1 MEQLTITLANR
12 GGASFRVDRHR
23 PLLGQ
28 LEAQGLSLPY
38 GCRYGGCISCA
49 AKLLS
54 GRIEQREAVAL
65 NGRQLADG
73 YVLLCVARPLTDCTF
88 DVGVESHD
96 KLYRNPFA
104 SPMATYMDHDQ
115 DYPENYLATI
125 LKEVKTIAM
134 VGASSDPTKFSYGVL
149 RVLHETGYD
158 MIPVNPHEAGHEI
171 RGLRVYASLAAIDRP
186 VDMVQ
191 VFRSSEALPEIAR
204 EAIAIG
210 AKVLWAQLGVRNDEA
225 ARLAEAAGLKVVMN
239 RCPKIELFR
248 PFWKPRLN
256 QAI

>member
-1 MEQLTITLANR
+1 MN
-12 GGASFRVDRHR
+12 
-23 PLLGQ
+23 
-28 LEAQGLSLPY
+28 
-38 GCRYGGCISCA
+38 
-49 AKLLS
+49 
-54 GRIEQREAVAL
+54 
-65 NGRQLADG
+65 
-73 YVLLCVARPLTDCTF
+73 
-88 DVGVESHD
+88 HD
-96 KLYRNPFA
+96 E
-104 SPMATYMDHDQ
+104 
-115 DYPENYLATI
+115 DYPAEYLGGI

-158 MIPVNPHEAGHEI
+158 MIPVNPQEAGAEI
-171 RGLRVYASLAAIDRP
+171 RGLKCYESLSAIERP

-191 VFRSSEALPEIAR
+191 VFRTSEAAYDVTK
-204 EAIAIG
+204 EAIDIG
-210 AKVLWAQLGVRNDEA
+210 AKVVWMQIGVRNDEA